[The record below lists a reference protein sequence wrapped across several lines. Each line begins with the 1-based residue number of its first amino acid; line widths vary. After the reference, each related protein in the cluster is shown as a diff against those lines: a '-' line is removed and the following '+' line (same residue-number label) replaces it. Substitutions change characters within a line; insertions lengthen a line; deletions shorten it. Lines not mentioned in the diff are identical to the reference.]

1 MSREADPKMKR
12 FLHEP
17 LFHFLLLGA
26 LLFGAYAVLNDGND
40 AAEAGVITI
49 TEGDIDWLIAAWSRQ
64 WRRPP
69 TETELRGLID
79 DRVRE
84 EVLYREAIAM
94 GLDRDDQIV
103 RRRLAQK
110 MEFLTEDLA
119 LMVEP
124 NDSTLEAFYEA
135 NADRYLIPEQR
146 AFSHVIFSVDR
157 RGDAAFDDA
166 RAALAVLQ
174 EESASVERAPELG
187 DRFLQP
193 YDYSLRSEERV
204 ARDFGGEFAAGVFA
218 AEPGGWTGPVSSSF
232 GVHLVRVTEW
242 AAPVLPP
249 LADVIDRVR
258 TDLAVQRREE
268 ANEAVFQALLQR
280 YDVQVDE
287 GAIQAR
293 LLVPP
298 AAGEGL

>member
-1 MSREADPKMKR
+1 MRKL
-12 FLHEP
+12 LHEP

-26 LLFGAYAVLNDGND
+26 ILFGAYAVLDDGDD

-49 TEGDIDWLIAAWSRQ
+49 AEGDVDWLIAAWSRQ

-84 EVLYREAIAM
+84 EVLYREALAM

-124 NDSTLEAFYEA
+124 TDSALKLYFEQE
-135 NADRYLIPEQR
+135 ADRYRIPEAR
-146 AFSHVIFSVDR
+146 AFTHIYFSTDDR
-157 RGDAAFDDA
+157 GEAAVDAARTA
-166 RAALAVLQ
+166 LAALQ
-174 EESASVERAPELG
+174 STSTTIEQAPELG
-187 DRFLQP
+187 DRFLLP
-193 YDYSLRSEERV
+193 SSYTIRSEERV
-204 ARDFGGEFAAGVFA
+204 ARDFGREFAAGLFA
-218 AEPGGWTGPVSSSF
+218 AGPGEWSGPIVSPY
-232 GVHLVRVTEW
+232 GIHLVRVTEW
-242 AAPVLPP
+242 AAATMPP
-249 LADVIDRVR
+249 YEGVMDRVR
-258 TDLAVQRREE
+258 TDFDAARRAEG
-268 ANEAVFQALLQR
+268 NEAVYQALLGR

-287 GAIQAR
+287 DAIRAR
-293 LLVPP
+293 LTP
-298 AAGEGL
+298 ATAGEGR

>member
-1 MSREADPKMKR
+1 MRK
-12 FLHEP
+12 LLQEP
-17 LFHFLLLGA
+17 LFHFLLLGTV
-26 LLFGAYAVLNDGND
+26 LFGAYAVLNDGDD

-49 TEGDIDWLIAAWSRQ
+49 SEADVDWLAAAWSRQ

-69 TETELRGLID
+69 TETELRGLIEN
-79 DRVRE
+79 RVRE

-94 GLDRDDQIV
+94 GLDRDDQVV

-124 NDSTLEAFYEA
+124 GDSALEVFYQA
-135 NADRYLIPEQR
+135 NEGRYRIPEQR
-146 AFSHVIFSVDR
+146 AFTHVIFSVDR
-157 RGDAAFDDA
+157 RGDAALEDA
-166 RAALAVLQ
+166 RAALVVLQ
-174 EESASVERAPELG
+174 GDSASVERAPEVG

-193 YDYSLRSEERV
+193 YDYTLRSEERV
-204 ARDFGGEFAAGVFA
+204 ARDFGGQFAAGLFA
-218 AEPGGWTGPVSSSF
+218 AEPGEWTGPVSSSF

-249 LADVIDRVR
+249 LADVMDRVR
-258 TDLAVQRREE
+258 TDLEAQRRQE

-287 GAIQAR
+287 SAIQAK
-293 LLVPP
+293 LAP
-298 AAGEGL
+298 AVSGDGA

>member
-1 MSREADPKMKR
+1 MKK

-17 LFHFLLLGA
+17 LFHFLVLGA
-26 LLFGAYAVLNDGND
+26 LLFGAYAVLNDDDD
-40 AAEAGVITI
+40 AGEAGVITI
-49 TEGDIDWLIAAWSRQ
+49 SEADVDWLIAAWTRQ

-69 TETELRGLID
+69 TETELRGLIN

-94 GLDRDDQIV
+94 GLDRDDQII

-124 NDSTLEAFYEA
+124 GDSVLNAFYQT
-135 NADRYLIPEQR
+135 NADRYRIPEQR
-146 AFSHVIFSVDR
+146 AFTHVIFSVDR
-157 RGDAAFDDA
+157 RGDAAFEDA
-166 RAALAVLQ
+166 RAALVVLQ
-174 EESASVERAPELG
+174 SNAASGEGAPEVG

-204 ARDFGGEFAAGVFA
+204 TRDFGGQFAAGLFA
-218 AEPGGWTGPVSSSF
+218 AEPGEWTGPVSSSF

-242 AAPVLPP
+242 AAPVMPP
-249 LADVIDRVR
+249 LVDVIDRVR
-258 TDLAVQRREE
+258 TDLEAQRRQE

-280 YDVQVDE
+280 YEVQVDE
-287 GAIQAR
+287 SAIQAK
-293 LLVPP
+293 LAP
-298 AAGEGL
+298 AAAGDGE